1 MDPYGIFNIQDYWGI
16 LNDLWKVKMFIEKAI
31 CKLGFDEEILA
42 RTPKATSMKEKI
54 DKLNFIKI

>member
-1 MDPYGIFNIQDYWGI
+1 
-16 LNDLWKVKMFIEKAI
+16 MFIEKGT

-42 RTPKATSMKEKI
+42 RIPKATSMKEKI